1 MKNIELLKNLNCL
14 FVEDDEVLRE
24 QTGKVIERFVARVYY
39 AQNGLDGLFAFE
51 QNDIHMVITD
61 IKMPDMNGLELAK
74 EIRNLDRHI
83 PIFIMTAYSNTDELR
98 KAIKL
103 NLVDYLL
110 KPVTYS
116 QLKQALSDSA
126 DKLIE
131 NGILKLEVTSGVEYC
146 KLSKQLKTQTESF
159 RLQKKEAALLEL
171 LLANKGQLVDKN
183 QIEQIVY
190 GEESMSIPALK
201 NLVLKL
207 RQKIGK
213 NNITTVR
220 DMGYMLVD

>member
-1 MKNIELLKNLNCL
+1 MKNIELLKNINCL

-24 QTGKVIERFVARVYY
+24 QTGKVIERFVSRVYY
-39 AQNGLDGLFAFE
+39 AQNGLDGLSTFE
-51 QNDIHMVITD
+51 QNDIHIIITD

-74 EIRNLDRHI
+74 EIRSVDRHI

-131 NGILKLEVTSGVEYC
+131 NGILKLGVASDVEYC
-146 KLSKQLKTQTESF
+146 KLSKQLTTQTESF

-171 LLANKGQLVDKN
+171 LLANKGRLVDKN
-183 QIEQIVY
+183 QIEQVVY
-190 GEESMSIPALK
+190 GEESMSTSALK

-207 RQKIGK
+207 RQKIGRD
-213 NNITTVR
+213 NITTVR
-220 DMGYMLVD
+220 DMGYMLSD